1 MEKTENRL
9 ADPNRKKDSPAP
21 TERTQTTPE
30 IPDDNSAVPDE
41 QDRTESAQPSGEV
54 RETVTNQDEQQK
66 TTNADSGKD
75 ALDEKEKEGV

>member
-1 MEKTENRL
+1 MQKIKNRL
-9 ADPNRKKDSPAP
+9 ADPNRKKESPAP

-30 IPDDNSAVPDE
+30 IPDDKSAVPGE
-41 QDRTESAQPSGEV
+41 QDKTANAQPSGEV

>member
-1 MEKTENRL
+1 MKKFENRL
-9 ADPNRKKDSPAP
+9 ADPNRKKDSPAR
-21 TERTQTTPE
+21 TERKQTSPETP
-30 IPDDNSAVPDE
+30 DGNSAVTGE
-41 QDRTESAQPSGEV
+41 QDRTENAQPSDEV

>member
-1 MEKTENRL
+1 MENIENGL
-9 ADPNRKKDSPAP
+9 VDPSRKKDSPAP
-21 TERTQTTPE
+21 TERNQKTRE
-30 IPDDNSAVPDE
+30 IPDDNSAMPDE
-41 QDRTESAQPSGEV
+41 QDRTENAQPSDEV